1 MCKLGL
7 TASSKYLFSSPF
19 WHLSSNGWSNWG
31 MIRHLSL
38 SIGPLYMSIS
48 GFFIAC
54 QAQSTFPRCIFQ
66 KSNTKAIG
74 FLWYGSGNHIVLLCH
89 IQLVQS
95 ERVGSDSR
103 RKGIHRSVNTGRYDS
118 LEKAIFE
125 NLGTEICSLACN
137 CFYPPLMV
145 SPKSHSFVELGSV
158 LKSRISP
165 SELCL
170 CTDETC
176 RVLYLVI
183 MF

>member
-1 MCKLGL
+1 MI
-7 TASSKYLFSSPF
+7 S
-19 WHLSSNGWSNWG
+19 HLSFS
-31 MIRHLSL
+31 M
-38 SIGPLYMSIS
+38 GPLYMGIS
-48 GFFIAC
+48 GFFTAC
-54 QAQSTFPRCIFQ
+54 QAQSIFPRCIFQ
-66 KSNTKAIG
+66 KSNTKATG
-74 FLWYGSGNHIVLLCH
+74 FLWCGSGSHVVPLCH

-103 RKGIHRSVNTGRYDS
+103 RKGLHRSVNTGRYDS

-137 CFYPPLMV
+137 CFYLPLTV

-165 SELCL
+165 SKLYL
-170 CTDETC
+170 CTDEAC